1 MKKLLII
8 LLTLCFAAGICSCK
22 KAEKPGSVTPDNTSD
37 KKQPT
42 VTTKGVSNMTPIIE
56 GLIYAG
62 EFGDYSAKDEKYVW
76 SAFAYILS
84 NYGYGTL
91 GGGTSSG
98 TADTGL
104 GITLKQQ
111 IMTKAD
117 AEKLMHACFG
127 NDAKLPE
134 KGFDEY
140 FTEAD
145 GIYTL
150 NAETAF
156 EKLNISIAQVSS
168 SSGKATVNLV
178 NSENAEEK
186 SYSIYFEQSTDESS
200 PYPVNITGI
209 EENPFG

>member
-1 MKKLLII
+1 MKKFFII
-8 LLTLCFAAGICSCK
+8 LLALCFAAGICSCK
-22 KAEKPGSVTPDNTSD
+22 KAEKPGSQTNTSD

-42 VTTKGVSNMTPIIE
+42 VTAKGVSNMTPIIE

-62 EFGDYSAKDEKYVW
+62 KLGDYSAKDEKYVW

-91 GGGTSSG
+91 GGGSSSG

-104 GITLKQQ
+104 GITIKQQ
-111 IMTKAD
+111 IMTTAD

-127 NDAKLPE
+127 NDAKLPKE
-134 KGFDEY
+134 GFDEY

-150 NAETAF
+150 KGEIAS
-156 EKLNISIAQVSS
+156 EKLNISIERVSS
-168 SSGKATVNLV
+168 SSGKATVNLLS
-178 NSENAEEK
+178 SEESKER
-186 SYSIYFEQSTDESS
+186 SYSVYFKQSTDESS